1 MKKSALFLIA
11 LVITMFQMV
20 FAQSLITE
28 VNITIPVPKVGDN
41 VSNALK
47 VTSVTTNLNGG
58 TEMLKKGELESPG
71 FLMFY
76 TRNADGRLV
85 GLSSAVIES
94 GMEYIVR
101 GSVKNLTKNLF
112 KNALKNGN
120 YQTDNTMVK
129 LTVNGKSGKILSGS
143 AGRSLLFE
151 TTVIIPGE
159 RSVASANETVSPA
172 DGQFNGHGYVELGLP
187 SGVKWATCNIGAATP
202 QAYGDFFACGET
214 KSKTTFTGKNFTGYG
229 SAQYANPYHFT
240 EDQEDAEFIN
250 ETGNGGLINSR
261 HDAARQL
268 WGGEWRLPTRGDYEE
283 LLKHT
288 VAKYMVINGIKGALL
303 TSKVNGQSIFLP
315 FAGRKFDD
323 QGFKPAGKGLEYRGV
338 IGYYWTATV
347 QRVLAV
353 MGTTFIIKND
363 RPQQADYDIFSANIG
378 KASNGGDILCV
389 YGLTIRPVYGGN
401 PKMSTGSG
409 RAKTSTKRSNSSSE
423 KNVDA
428 KKNLKK
434 SGTKLLKDLIK

>member
-1 MKKSALFLIA
+1 MKKPALFLIA
-11 LVITMFQMV
+11 LAITMFQTV

-28 VNITIPVPKVGDN
+28 VNITIPVPKAGDK
-41 VSNALK
+41 VFNALR

-71 FLMFY
+71 FLKFY
-76 TRNADGRLV
+76 TRNVDGRLV
-85 GLSSAVIES
+85 GLSSAIIES
-94 GMEYIVR
+94 GMEYIVHGTVR
-101 GSVKNLTKNLF
+101 NLTKNLF
-112 KNALKNGN
+112 KSALKNGD

-129 LTVNGKSGKILSGS
+129 LTVNGKSGKILRGS
-143 AGRSLLFE
+143 AGRSLSFE
-151 TTVIIPGE
+151 TTVIIPGK
-159 RSVASANETVSPA
+159 RSVASANKTVSPA
-172 DGQFNGHGYVELGLP
+172 DGQFNGHGYVDLGLP
-187 SGVKWATCNIGAATP
+187 SGIKWATCNIGAATP

-214 KSKTTFTGKNFTGYG
+214 KSKITFTGKNFTGYG

-240 EDQEDAEFIN
+240 VAQEDAEFIDKTN
-250 ETGNGGLINSR
+250 NGGLINSK

-288 VAKYMVINGIKGALL
+288 VAKYMVLNGIKGALF

-315 FAGRKFDD
+315 FAGLKFDD
-323 QGFKPAGKGLEYRGV
+323 RSFKPAGKGLEHRGA

-363 RPQQADYDIFSANIG
+363 RPKQTDYDIFSANIG

-401 PKMSTGSG
+401 PKMSTGNG
-409 RAKTSTKRSNSSSE
+409 RAKTSTKRSDSSGE
-423 KNVDA
+423 KSVDA
-428 KKNLKK
+428 KKKLKK
-434 SGTKLLKDLIK
+434 SGTKLLKDLFK

>member
-1 MKKSALFLIA
+1 MKKPTLFLIA
-11 LVITMFQMV
+11 LAIAMLQTV
-20 FAQSLITE
+20 FAQSPITE
-28 VNITIPVPKVGDN
+28 INITIPEPKVGDN
-41 VSNALK
+41 VFNALK

-58 TEMLKKGELESPG
+58 TEMLKKGGLESPG
-71 FLMFY
+71 FLQFY
-76 TRNADGRLV
+76 TKNVDGRLV
-85 GLSSAVIES
+85 RLSPAVIEP
-94 GMEYIVR
+94 GMEYIVH
-101 GSVKNLTKNLF
+101 GSVKNFTKSLF
-112 KNALKNGN
+112 KNTLKNGN

-151 TTVIIPGE
+151 TTVTIPGK
-159 RSVASANETVSPA
+159 RSAASANETASPA
-172 DGQFNGHGYVELGLP
+172 DGQLNGHGYVDLGLP
-187 SGVKWATCNIGAATP
+187 SGVRWATCNIGAATP

-229 SAQYANPYHFT
+229 SAQYANPHHFT
-240 EDQEDAEFIN
+240 GNQEDAEFIDK
-250 ETGNGGLINSR
+250 TSKGGLINSR

-288 VAKYMVINGIKGALL
+288 VAKYMVLNGTKGALL
-303 TSKVNGQSIFLP
+303 TSKLNGRAIFLP

-323 QGFKPAGKGLEYRGV
+323 RGFKPAGKGLEYRGT

-363 RPQQADYDIFSANIG
+363 RPKQTDYDIFSANIG
-378 KASNGGDILCV
+378 KASNGGDMLCV

-401 PKMSTGSG
+401 PK
-409 RAKTSTKRSNSSSE
+409 
-423 KNVDA
+423 
-428 KKNLKK
+428 
-434 SGTKLLKDLIK
+434 